1 MRVCNVLKYMP
12 QVVTDNGPAA
22 PVEAAFATAER
33 ESVITPSRDAT
44 SAFPLGAG
52 SNVLP
57 EATDSART
65 VSCNVDGRPRVEI
78 ANRASAGTVP
88 STEPAAIWATEID
101 LLQAMSRPGQQT
113 SAKTA
118 QGRCNELETVDR
130 LLSEGGG
137 GGLGQQQVTSNSG
150 VPPSLEITVRILLPD
165 GSSEMV
171 CAMLDTGAREC
182 NVISYERAMRWRAA
196 KARGSFTGK
205 PVTDTLLE
213 SYEGVTKPSFGN
225 LQMRCEVS
233 PQHAPIPANMQF
245 DLECEVAE
253 TMSDG
258 IDLIIGRPTLF
269 STGLLK
275 AVVLAQSETP
285 ESFAQSLREATLEEE
300 EDFWEIPELGEFA
313 MPKVYGTDEQKQQLT
328 ALITRYAHLFGP
340 APKGG
345 SLMSELDIKVKPGA
359 KAAYV
364 PPRRVSPAIQQI
376 IAEDTAMR
384 IENGWMEKAPNE
396 YTRYGSPIVVALQ
409 KGKYRVCTDY
419 RSINLITEPCRHPVK
434 DVQQTL
440 EQCKGSKVWSKMD
453 LRKGFHQLRL
463 SKRTSELLTVVTLQG
478 AYRPLTAPF
487 GEKSIPAEFQ
497 WRMSHEVLA
506 EGTGPKGEVQD
517 QLEGRGVLAFVDDM
531 LAHSCSFAEHL
542 QLLERLFI
550 RLDMYQL
557 RLNGA
562 KCTFG
567 RDETEFLGLRVNEDG
582 YQHTHAR
589 KQAILDMQRPVDA
602 HQLKSLLGMANYM
615 RNHCGP
621 DYAVRMQPLNS
632 VSHSFQWGPEQQTAF
647 DWLKLRISDI
657 GLLYFLDYRKDIHVA
672 VDASEDGVGGVLY
685 QLDADGKMQVVAYAS
700 RAFNQTERKWSTLE
714 QESYAVLHCVTKFE
728 SHLLGHHF
736 HLHTDHRN
744 VLNLWSLQ
752 APKVQ
757 RWRCKLAEYDFTIH
771 HIPGVANKIPDALS
785 RLHGERK
792 VLRVCAVTRSQ
803 VAINQE
809 LVDQIVLHH
818 NSLVGHVGLT
828 ELLFRMEKAGFRD
841 PRNQPRYLR
850 RHCEY
855 VLQNCAACQKIKE
868 HKSDA
873 EPALKTLAVHEPG
886 SEWSLDVC
894 GPFPVDKNGNA
905 YIVVAVDS
913 FSRFVMAKA
922 VKSTK
927 AEETAQFLLELGAI
941 FGLPASLRSD
951 NARAP
956 FVNEI
961 MTALLRLVN
970 VERKPAIAYLP
981 RTNGTVE
988 RWIAELTKHLRY
1000 LVIGAGLKER
1010 WSDYLPLAVRILNAT
1025 RTAGIGCAPAEIVFG
1040 GRVHLNREL
1049 VPTHVPKE
1057 LADGLETI
1065 PDRTRR
1071 FEVKAYVEHLT
1082 HAQYNLIATANKWQ
1096 DNVIEQRIQKG
1107 RKVRTFTPGEWV
1119 VISWDGT
1126 DPRPSKNRPNKLA
1139 TTWRGP
1145 YKVIGQS
1152 RDSLISVQ
1160 DPADLIVYE
1169 FPVARCY
1176 LYNLGMSDDPVEII
1190 AWDTDEAIVES
1201 IVDHYLPSNKRGE
1214 WRFLARFKDS
1224 GPEDDIW
1231 IPWHKANELPALDR
1245 YSQEHPEL
1253 NIPANQRNPADRQQS
1268 APGGRGFV
1276 SWKRQCGVS
1285 TTKGP

>member
-1 MRVCNVLKYMP
+1 MRVCNVLRYMP
-12 QVVTDNGPAA
+12 QVVADSEGHPAA
-22 PVEAAFATAER
+22 DETTFVSAKR
-33 ESVITPSRDAT
+33 ESMCDAT
-44 SAFPLGAG
+44 STLPTQMGD
-52 SNVLP
+52 SIPP
-57 EATDSART
+57 EATESVRT
-65 VSCNVDGRPRVEI
+65 IHCNAEGMPTVEV
-78 ANRASAGTVP
+78 ANQPLIGANPGTTPGAV
-88 STEPAAIWATEID
+88 WATESD
-101 LLQAMSRPGQQT
+101 LLRATVLAQQSS

-118 QGRCNELETVDR
+118 QGRCNEHELVDR

-137 GGLGQQQVTSNSG
+137 GGLGQQEVTSNSG
-150 VPPSLEITVRILLPD
+150 APPPMEITVRIMLPD

-171 CAMLDTGAREC
+171 CAMLDTGSKEC
-182 NVISYERAMRWRAA
+182 NVTSYERAMRWRAA
-196 KARGSFTGK
+196 KAKGTFTGK
-205 PVTDTLLE
+205 PVAGASLE
-213 SYEGVTKPSFGN
+213 SYEGATKPSFGT
-225 LQMRCEVS
+225 LQLRCEVN
-233 PQHAPIPANMQF
+233 PQHVPIPASMQF
-245 DLECEVAE
+245 DFECEVSE
-253 TMSDG
+253 TLADG
-258 IDLIIGRPTLF
+258 IDLIIGRSTLF
-269 STGLLK
+269 STGLLR
-275 AVVLAQSETP
+275 AVVLAESQTP
-285 ESFAQSLREATLEEE
+285 EAFAQTLKEATLEEE
-300 EDFWEIPELGEFA
+300 EEFWTIPELGEFT
-313 MPKVYGTDEQKQQLT
+313 MPKVYGTTEQKEQLT
-328 ALITRYAHLFGP
+328 ALVTKYAHLFGP

-359 KAAYV
+359 KPTYQ
-364 PPRRVSPAIQQI
+364 PPRRVSPAIQQV

-384 IENGWMEKAPNE
+384 VENGWMAKAPNE
-396 YTRYGSPIVVALQ
+396 YARYGSPVVVALQ

-419 RSINLITEPCRHPVK
+419 RAINLITEPCRHPVK

-440 EQCKGSKVWSKMD
+440 EQCRGSKVWSMMD

-463 SKRTSELLTVVTLQG
+463 SKRTQELLTVVTLQG

-487 GEKSIPAEFQ
+487 GEKSIPAEYQ

-506 EGTGPKGEVQD
+506 EGTGPNGEVQD
-517 QLEGRGVLAFVDDM
+517 QLEDRGICTFVDD
-531 LAHSCSFAEHL
+531 LLCHSGTFAEHL

-550 RLDMYQL
+550 RLDMYKL

-562 KCTFG
+562 KCSFG
-567 RDETEFLGLRVNEDG
+567 REEAEFLGLRVNEHG
-582 YQHTHAR
+582 YQHTAAR

-602 HQLKSLLGMANYM
+602 HQLKSLLGLANYM
-615 RNHCGP
+615 RGHCGP
-621 DYAVRMQPLNS
+621 DYAVKIQPLNA
-632 VSHSFQWGPEQQTAF
+632 VSHSFQWGPEQQAAF
-647 DWLKLRISDI
+647 DWLKQRIGDI
-657 GLLYFLDYRKDIHVA
+657 GLLHFLDYSKDIHVA

-685 QLDADGKMQVVAYAS
+685 QYDSDGNMQVAAYAS
-700 RAFNQTERKWSTLE
+700 RAFNSTERKWSTLE
-714 QESYAVLHCVTKFE
+714 QEAYAVLHCVTKFE

-757 RWRCKLAEYDFTIH
+757 RWRCKLSEYDFTIH
-771 HIPGVANKIPDALS
+771 HIPGIENKIPDALS
-785 RLHGERK
+785 RLHGEHK
-792 VLRVCAVTRSQ
+792 VYRLCTVTRSQ

-809 LVDQIVLHH
+809 LVDQIVVHH
-818 NSLVGHVGLT
+818 NSLVGHVGLH
-828 ELLFRMEKAGFRD
+828 ELLHRMEEAGFRN
-841 PRNQPRYLR
+841 PRNQPGYLR

-855 VLQNCAACQKIKE
+855 VLANCAACQKIKE
-868 HKSDA
+868 RKPDS
-873 EPALKTLAVHEPG
+873 EPALKSLAVHEPG
-886 SEWSLDVC
+886 AEWSVDLA
-894 GPFPVDKNGNA
+894 GPFPADKNGNT

-927 AEETAQFLLELGAI
+927 AEETAQFLLEIAAI

-970 VERKPAIAYLP
+970 VERKAAIAYLP

-1010 WSDYLPLAVRILNAT
+1010 WSEYLPLAVRIINAT

-1040 GRVHLNREL
+1040 GRVHLNRNL
-1049 VPTHVPKE
+1049 VPTQVPKE

-1096 DNVIEQRIQKG
+1096 DNVIEQRIKTN
-1107 RKVRTFTPGEWV
+1107 RKTRKFASGDWV

-1126 DPRPSKNRPNKLA
+1126 ESRPGKNRPSKLA

-1160 DPADLIVYE
+1160 DPADLCVYE

-1176 LYNLGMSDDPVEII
+1176 LYNMGMSDDPVEII

-1201 IVDHYLPSNKRGE
+1201 IVDHSMPSNRRGE

-1224 GPEDDIW
+1224 GPEDDVW
-1231 IPWHKANELPALDR
+1231 IPWQKANELPALDR
-1245 YSQEHPEL
+1245 YSTEHPEL
-1253 NIPANQRNPADRQQS
+1253 NIPGNQRNLADRKQS

-1276 SWKRQCGVS
+1276 AKKRQCGAS
-1285 TTKGP
+1285 STKGP